1 MPPLVAFRNVEKH
14 FYAPH
19 GRVEVLKGIDFTVES
34 GEFVGIT
41 GPSGSGK
48 STLMN
53 LAAMLD
59 VPSRGV
65 VAFDGMDVSRMA
77 DADLCD
83 FRKVRVGM
91 VFQKYCLLP
100 HRSVLDNVL
109 FRFRYVP
116 HDRAEA
122 GKKALQALDLM
133 GLAGIADRPARLLSG
148 GEMQRV
154 AIARAVVL
162 EPRLLVA
169 DEPTGN
175 LDGRTAESVMTCF
188 ASLNRQGL
196 TVLLVTHNEHLLTF
210 CSRSMRCVDGGLE
223 AAAT

>member
-1 MPPLVAFRNVEKH
+1 MSTVVEFQNVRKYFE
-14 FYAPH
+14 APY
-19 GRVEVLKGIDFTVES
+19 GRVDVLNGVNLKLHA

-48 STLMN
+48 STLLN

-59 VPSRGV
+59 APSKGV
-65 VAFDGMDVSRMA
+65 LTFEGRQVSNIT
-77 DADLCD
+77 DSGLCE
-83 FRKVRVGM
+83 FRKWRVGM

-100 HRSVLDNVL
+100 HRSVLENVL

-116 HDRAEA
+116 HDRRHATD
-122 GKKALQALDLM
+122 KALRTLELM
-133 GLAGIADRPARLLSG
+133 GLSELADRPARLLSG

-175 LDGRTAESVMTCF
+175 LDGQTAESVMNCF
-188 ASLNRQGL
+188 ADLNRNGL
-196 TVLLVTHNEHLLTF
+196 TVLLVTHNEKLLSF
-210 CSRSMRCVDGGLE
+210 CTRCVRCTDGRLENE
-223 AAAT
+223 AA

>member
-1 MPPLVAFRNVEKH
+1 MVPVVDFRGVRKH
-14 FYAPH
+14 FDAPH
-19 GRVEVLKGIDFTVES
+19 GRVDVLKGIDLTVNP
-34 GEFVGIT
+34 GEFVGVT

-48 STLMN
+48 STLLN

-59 VPSRGV
+59 TPSEGTL
-65 VAFDGMDVSRMA
+65 AFDGREVSEMT
-77 DADLCD
+77 DADLCG
-83 FRKVRVGM
+83 FRRSRVGM

-116 HDRAEA
+116 HDRKEAED
-122 GKKALQALDLM
+122 KAMRVLDLM
-133 GLAGIADRPARLLSG
+133 GLADIVDRPARLLSG

-154 AIARAVVL
+154 AIARAVVQ

-175 LDGRTAESVMTCF
+175 LDGRTAESVMACF
-188 ASLNRQGL
+188 ADLNRKGL
-196 TVLLVTHNEHLLTF
+196 TVLLVTHNESLLAF
-210 CSRSMRCVDGGLE
+210 CTRCVRCTDGKLE
-223 AAAT
+223 SQRP